1 MKLKVDNDYKSLL
14 PELTAEQYTDLE
26 KDIVKHGV
34 LSPIITWNGTI
45 IDGHNR
51 YSICC
56 SHHIEKYPTTEMKF
70 ASKADAMQWIIS
82 HQLARRNL
90 KKSDLV
96 KAYERYEA
104 ERAKEAKTR
113 TGGRP
118 KKEEGKLTSNL
129 MQVSEGK
136 QRNPTVAAEVAAEIG
151 VSENT
156 YRDMKLITNEGTP
169 EQIKR
174 MNNGG
179 KGNGVSAIAN
189 EIRNKDVPEGMKKC
203 SKCEKILPVSE
214 FYKLGN
220 GRPYAR
226 CKKCWAEKNKS
237 RKRDKDIHGNR
248 IEVPNEYKS
257 ISNQTIADGLADNED
272 LRTGI
277 DDVVNEFMA
286 SFRSYLDNLVTV
298 LNAHRDVIDGN
309 KNAIAKMW
317 EEADS
322 EFQGIR
328 RRYSDV

>member
-26 KDIVKHGV
+26 RDIVKHGV

-56 SHHIEKYPTTEMKF
+56 SHHIEKYPTREMEF
-70 ASKADAMQWIIS
+70 ASKADAMQWIIG

-104 ERAKEAKTR
+104 ERAREAEEKR
-113 TGGRP
+113 LEGNSRGGS
-118 KKEEGKLTSNL
+118 KSSSNL
-129 MQVSEGK
+129 NETSEPI
-136 QRNPTVAAEVAAEIG
+136 RTAAEVAAKIG

-203 SKCEKILPVSE
+203 SKCKKILPVSE

-322 EFQGIR
+322 EFQEIR